1 MKEVIEQLATV
12 EELVEYIVAT
22 DELIGAYVEE
32 DDPKP
37 LNELGAADRDQLEN
51 YLFIR
56 LEYLK
61 LLIDQ
66 DTIH

>member
-37 LNELGAADRDQLEN
+37 LHELNTADRNQLEN
-51 YLFIR
+51 HLYMR
-56 LEYLK
+56 LEYLR
-61 LLIDQ
+61 LLIDE